1 MKILVSVWHVDE
13 AYAAVTGG
21 ADIVDVKDPSAGSL
35 GAPKP
40 SIVLKVKEIV
50 SLNNTKCEVS
60 AAIGDIKCCPS
71 TVRLASY
78 ALSSIGLNYVKV
90 GIETKDLKLA
100 YSIAENA
107 VEGAK
112 EGGRARV
119 IIVAYADFKRVNS
132 LNPLTLPEIAY
143 SVSAD
148 GVMIDT
154 RVKDGRNTFNHLSLN
169 ELKQFVSK
177 AKKYGL
183 ITALAGG
190 LNIEHVETAYKLGF
204 DVIGLRTAVC
214 NGGRFGKL
222 SKDKICA
229 FRNIVEKLK
238 KGK

>member
-1 MKILVSVWHVDE
+1 MKLLVSVWHVDE
-13 AYAAVTGG
+13 TYAAVIGG

-40 SIVLKVKEIV
+40 SVILKVKEII
-50 SLNNTKCEVS
+50 SLNNPKCEVS

-78 ALSSIGLNYVKV
+78 ALSSIGLDYVKV
-90 GIETKDLKLA
+90 GIETADFKLA

-107 VEGAK
+107 VEGAR
-112 EGGRARV
+112 EGGKAQV
-119 IIVAYADFKRVNS
+119 IIVAYADFKRINS

-143 SVSAD
+143 SVNAD

-154 RVKDGRNTFNHLSLN
+154 RIKDGRNTFNHLSLN

-190 LNIEHVETAYKLGF
+190 LNIEHVEAAYKLGF
-204 DVIGLRTAVC
+204 DVIGFRTAVC
-214 NGGRFGKL
+214 DGGRLGKL
-222 SKDKICA
+222 SKDKICT
-229 FRNIVEKLK
+229 FKNIIKKLEKDR
-238 KGK
+238 